1 MNGSR
6 AAFESESLDRYS
18 DLKIAAVELNDIE
31 GTPAEVASAI
41 ATEVVSEVVSAAA
54 VELLKAKASDKI
66 NDILGRDR
74 D

>member
-1 MNGSR
+1 MNESR
-6 AAFESESLDRYS
+6 AAFESESMNRYS
-18 DLKIAAVELNDIE
+18 DLKIGAVELSNIE

-41 ATEVVSEVVSAAA
+41 ANEVVSEVVSAAA
-54 VELLKAKASDKI
+54 VELLKAKASDKL